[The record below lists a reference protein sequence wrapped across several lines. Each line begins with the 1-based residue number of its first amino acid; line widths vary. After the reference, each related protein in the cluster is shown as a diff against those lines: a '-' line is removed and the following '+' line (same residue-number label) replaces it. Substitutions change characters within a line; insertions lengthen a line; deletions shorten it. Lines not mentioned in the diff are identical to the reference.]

1 MCVSVRCSVSSSR
14 LSLSMGLDHQDTP
27 LCCKH
32 PTCQVV
38 QHFTNLC
45 RYRLVSPYLYV
56 AVHILFF
63 FFNLVTR
70 YGVVMVYWNHHV
82 LSVFV
87 QALPRRCFLK
97 CPTFCNQTWYCCA
110 TLHGVVS
117 SRKDGLLFSE
127 SRSQW
132 RLYKYNQRMTVSAI
146 SSFTTKLNV
155 VVDLHKPKC
164 PVKILDCWVQGQGR
178 SKCSQFQ
185 CLSGR
190 SLLNHWR
197 NLL

>member
-14 LSLSMGLDHQDTP
+14 LSLSMGLDHRDTP

-45 RYRLVSPYLYV
+45 RYRSVSPYL
-56 AVHILFF
+56 LFL
-63 FFNLVTR
+63 NPVTR

-87 QALPRRCFLK
+87 QALPRRYFLK
-97 CPTFCNQTWYCCA
+97 CPTFCNHSWYCGA
-110 TLHGVVS
+110 TLHGVECQAEKMGCYFQGHS
-117 SRKDGLLFSE
+117 HSE
-127 SRSQW
+127 D
-132 RLYKYNQRMTVSAI
+132 YKYNQRMTVSAI

-164 PVKILDCWVQGQGR
+164 PVKVLGCSVHGHGR

-185 CLSGR
+185 CLSGC
-190 SLLNHWR
+190 SLLNR
-197 NLL
+197 SLNLL